1 MSIVQKYAI
10 HLTKRKRAHTK
21 HRETPRISPVFSH
34 SSPKSI
40 VEEKR
45 NLLREGSMSVD
56 LVA

>member
-10 HLTKRKRAHTK
+10 HSTKRKSAHTK

-34 SSPKSI
+34 SSPKI
-40 VEEKR
+40 VVEEKR
-45 NLLREGSMSVD
+45 NLLREGSMSVN

>member
-10 HLTKRKRAHTK
+10 HSTKRKSAHIK

-34 SSPKSI
+34 SSPKI
-40 VEEKR
+40 VVEEKR
-45 NLLREGSMSVD
+45 NLLREGSMSVN